1 MNAADASVRIAV
13 WKRLWGTLYEP
24 RPVTAATMAAYTMTF
39 ALGVA
44 VLMYSTNPPTE
55 YDWAVRLFAGVFLV
69 FGGGVGV
76 PSAHMG
82 TRWLE
87 RSAALS
93 VAAGYVTIVIYA
105 VAIEART
112 DLVMP
117 IVTVISALT
126 TALLAL
132 ARFFYVRTTP
142 YAPGKGPLTA
152 DIKQQIQAIAAE

>member
-1 MNAADASVRIAV
+1 MNAAASERIAL
-13 WKRLWGTLYEP
+13 WKRWWGTLHEP
-24 RPVTAATMAAYTMTF
+24 RPVTAATMAAYLMSF
-39 ALGVA
+39 AVGVRI
-44 VLMYSTNPPTE
+44 LMYPANSPTE

-69 FGGGVGV
+69 FGGGVGA
-76 PSAHMG
+76 PAAHMG
-82 TRWLE
+82 ARWLE

-93 VAAGYVTIVIYA
+93 VAAGYVVIAIYA

-117 IVTVISALT
+117 VVTVMAALT

-132 ARFFYVRTTP
+132 SRFFYVRTTP

-152 DIKQQIQAIAAE
+152 DVKQQIQAIAAE